1 MEKSST
7 SLFKDQLNH
16 TSFNNQLICPRV
28 IAMLVSAY
36 MSPNSPDSLVGWSPL
51 LVLPHVT
58 KKSFFHIGDDP
69 RETWYISPASCFW
82 FTKALSICGSILGN
96 VLLKFCLITLVLTP
110 KITLLAFQLKS
121 RLWPF
126 IVLSGTTISR
136 GRVSYGVQGNILIGK
151 FHQVCWMAI

>member
-16 TSFNNQLICPRV
+16 ASFNNQLICPRV

-69 RETWYISPASCFW
+69 RDLIHFP
-82 FTKALSICGSILGN
+82 SI
-96 VLLKFCLITLVLTP
+96 VLLIHKGTINLRKYFGQCLTEILSHNFGIDSQNHIIGVSTEEPTLTVYCP
-110 KITLLAFQLKS
+110 FWHNDKPRRSK
-121 RLWPF
+121 LWCT
-126 IVLSGTTISR
+126 G
-136 GRVSYGVQGNILIGK
+136 
-151 FHQVCWMAI
+151 